1 MQVKRQW
8 GRGLFTV
15 RTLVL
20 QPEARRMSPARKR
33 LVHVIADEQVEQAV
47 LVEVCNHRHLAARAV
62 PSGTGRLPCAL
73 TANDDAAHPPIYGID
88 GLVGR
93 LLVPRFRLLDRAVWE
108 RALFERRAVAS
119 QRALTAAHG
128 AKHFLTPIVV
138 QIGNHCLVVVR
149 LWNTVHLGAKE
160 VLCAELVA
168 AGGVGAVK
176 AVVIQGAI
184 LI

>member
-8 GRGLFTV
+8 GGGLDTV

-33 LVHVIADEQVEQAV
+33 LVHVVANEQVEQAV
-47 LVEVCNHRHLAARAV
+47 LVEVCNHRHMAARAV

-88 GLVGR
+88 GPVGH
-93 LLVPRFRLLDRAVWE
+93 LLVQRFRLLDRAVWE
-108 RALFERRAVAS
+108 RALIERRAVANHH
-119 QRALTAAHG
+119 ALTAAHG

-138 QIGNHCLVVVR
+138 QIGNHYLVVVR
-149 LWNTVHLGAKE
+149 AWDTVHLGAK
-160 VLCAELVA
+160 
-168 AGGVGAVK
+168 
-176 AVVIQGAI
+176 
-184 LI
+184 